1 MPLSRFK
8 RLKSPGV
15 RVHSPAGVRLVR
27 EGLMQVS
34 EPKVIDGGQAV
45 EMVLGGDRHRFHALW
60 LRDNA
65 RDEKTRSPGNGQR
78 LITIL
83 DIPAETRIAEAKASN
98 GTLSLRFEPEGRVI
112 EFDGG
117 WLARHAYDR
126 SAAQEPGWTPDGIE
140 RWDSRLLNHV
150 PVESWADVASDRK
163 ALGRWLAAVRR
174 HGFAVMTGTPTE
186 PGTLCKVAELFGYV
200 RETNYGRWFEVRAE
214 VNPNNL
220 AYTNLGLQAHTDNPY
235 RDPVP
240 TLQILACLENS
251 VEGGDSIVVDG
262 FKVVERLKAE
272 SLRAFELLSGHAA
285 RFAYEGSAGV
295 RLRAK
300 RPMIELGPD
309 GELLAVRFNNRSLA
323 AATDVPYDDM
333 ADYYAAYRRFAEL
346 IEDPTMEVSF
356 KLKPGELFIVDN
368 TRVLHAR
375 KGFSGAGKRWLQG
388 CYADRDGLYSTLS
401 AIEEEGLLA

>member
-1 MPLSRFK
+1 
-8 RLKSPGV
+8 
-15 RVHSPAGVRLVR
+15 
-27 EGLMQVS
+27 MQVS
-34 EPKVIDGGQAV
+34 EPKVIDGGAAV
-45 EMVLGGDRHRFHALW
+45 ELSLGPERHRFHALW

-83 DIPAETRIAEAKASN
+83 DIPAETKIAEASAA
-98 GTLSLRFEPEGRVI
+98 GGILSLRFEPEGRTI
-112 EFDGG
+112 DFDGQ

-126 SAAQEPGWTPDGIE
+126 HERHQPGWTGKGIE
-140 RWDSRLLNHV
+140 RWDQRLLNHV
-150 PVESWADVASDRK
+150 PVESWTDVINDRR

-174 HGFAVMTGTPTE
+174 YGIAVMTDTPTE

-200 RETNYGRWFEVRAE
+200 RETNYGRFFEVRAE

-272 SLRAFELLSGHAA
+272 NPRGFELLSGHAA

-309 GELLAVRFNNRSLA
+309 GELLAIRFNNRSLA
-323 AATDVPYDDM
+323 AATDVPYEDM

-346 IEDPTMEVSF
+346 IEDPAMEVTF

-375 KGFSGAGKRWLQG
+375 KSFSGTGKRWLQG
-388 CYADRDGLYSTLS
+388 CYADKDGLYSTLA